1 MKNAKRILI
10 VLLILLILMLI
21 LLFFKNE
28 LFSFLFVKEYEHK
41 YKDINLV
48 EKNLYLDKTQ
58 NIIEENTIDINNL
71 KITLSDFYYN
81 KDEKKL
87 EFDLEFSN
95 ENSLNNVGYI
105 LRVYNTEYCL
115 GDRFNGQISLNSAIE
130 YIISYNKFYE
140 ENFGVKNRYIDLV
153 NCITQNN
160 DLLSKCNMLKQDELM
175 ENGNLVHQISF
186 ELPEE
191 FVINDILNIELF
203 DLNYQN
209 IGEKTVYQVQEPLTQ
224 VRYTINFGEN

>member
-1 MKNAKRILI
+1 MKNVKKILI
-10 VLLILLILMLI
+10 VLLIFLIFMLI
-21 LLFFKNE
+21 LLIFKNE
-28 LFSFLFVKEYEHK
+28 IFSFIWVKEYEHK

-48 EKNLYLDKTQ
+48 EKTLYFDESQ
-58 NIIEENTIDINNL
+58 NTIEENTININTFE
-71 KITLSDFYYN
+71 ITLSDFYYN

-87 EFDLEFSN
+87 EFNLKFAN
-95 ENSLNNVGYI
+95 EDSLNNVGYI

-140 ENFGVKNRYIDLV
+140 ENFGVKSRNIDLV
-153 NCITQNN
+153 NGITLSN

-175 ENGNLVHQISF
+175 ENGDLVQQISF

-191 FVINDILNIELF
+191 FVISDVLKIELF

-209 IGEKTVYQVQEPLTQ
+209 IGDKTVYQAQEPLTQ
-224 VRYTINFGEN
+224 VQYTINFSGN